1 MKKIF
6 ISGAV
11 LTVIAL
17 ISYFLIADDGGDFTV
32 PAQRTQ
38 GVQCAGCL
46 DIWDGKGQFVDMIW
60 EASPL
65 SGTVTNIYSSSS
77 NPCNP
82 GPAVVPVLVAGS

>member
-1 MKKIF
+1 MKKMF

-32 PAQRTQ
+32 LAQRTQ

-60 EASPL
+60 EASP
-65 SGTVTNIYSSSS
+65 
-77 NPCNP
+77 
-82 GPAVVPVLVAGS
+82 

>member
-32 PAQRTQ
+32 PAQKEPRECNAR
-38 GVQCAGCL
+38 VVL
-46 DIWDGKGQFVDMIW
+46 I
-60 EASPL
+60 
-65 SGTVTNIYSSSS
+65 SGTAKDNLST
-77 NPCNP
+77 
-82 GPAVVPVLVAGS
+82 

>member
-17 ISYFLIADDGGDFTV
+17 ISFFLIADDGGDFTV

-46 DIWDGKGQFVDMIW
+46 DI
-60 EASPL
+60 
-65 SGTVTNIYSSSS
+65 
-77 NPCNP
+77 
-82 GPAVVPVLVAGS
+82 

>member
-6 ISGAV
+6 ISCAV

-17 ISYFLIADDGGDFTV
+17 ISYFLIADDGGDFNV

-46 DIWDGKGQFVDMIW
+46 DICDVKGQFVEMIW
-60 EASPL
+60 EASP
-65 SGTVTNIYSSSS
+65 
-77 NPCNP
+77 
-82 GPAVVPVLVAGS
+82 

>member
-1 MKKIF
+1 M
-6 ISGAV
+6 

-17 ISYFLIADDGGDFTV
+17 ISLFLIADDGGDFTV

-60 EASPL
+60 KS
-65 SGTVTNIYSSSS
+65 VHD
-77 NPCNP
+77 P
-82 GPAVVPVLVAGS
+82 GPSRTSIHLSQNPVIQDPQLFR

>member
-1 MKKIF
+1 MILPVKPWPYTLMAWRGNEKIF

-60 EASPL
+60 EASP
-65 SGTVTNIYSSSS
+65 
-77 NPCNP
+77 
-82 GPAVVPVLVAGS
+82 

>member
-17 ISYFLIADDGGDFTV
+17 ISFFLIADDGGDFTV
-32 PAQRTQ
+32 LAQRTQ

-46 DIWDGKGQFVDMIW
+46 DIWDGKG
-60 EASPL
+60 
-65 SGTVTNIYSSSS
+65 
-77 NPCNP
+77 
-82 GPAVVPVLVAGS
+82 

>member
-1 MKKIF
+1 MILPVKPRPSILMAWRGNEKIF

-60 EASPL
+60 EASP
-65 SGTVTNIYSSSS
+65 
-77 NPCNP
+77 
-82 GPAVVPVLVAGS
+82 

>member
-17 ISYFLIADDGGDFTV
+17 ISYFLIADAGGDFTV

-46 DIWDGKGQFVDMIW
+46 DIWAGKGQFVAMVW
-60 EASPL
+60 EASP
-65 SGTVTNIYSSSS
+65 
-77 NPCNP
+77 
-82 GPAVVPVLVAGS
+82 

>member
-17 ISYFLIADDGGDFTV
+17 ISYFLIADDDGDFTV

-60 EASPL
+60 EASP
-65 SGTVTNIYSSSS
+65 
-77 NPCNP
+77 
-82 GPAVVPVLVAGS
+82 

>member
-17 ISYFLIADDGGDFTV
+17 ISYFLIADDVGEFSV

-46 DIWDGKGQFVDMIW
+46 AYLGRKRTVCRHDLGSQSMIQDRH
-60 EASPL
+60 EPL
-65 SGTVTNIYSSSS
+65 FILLK
-77 NPCNP
+77 P
-82 GPAVVPVLVAGS
+82 L

>member
-17 ISYFLIADDGGDFTV
+17 ISYFLIAMTAEILPYLPNG
-32 PAQRTQ
+32 PK

-46 DIWDGKGQFVDMIW
+46 DIRDGKGQFVDMIW
-60 EASPL
+60 EASP
-65 SGTVTNIYSSSS
+65 
-77 NPCNP
+77 
-82 GPAVVPVLVAGS
+82 

>member
-17 ISYFLIADDGGDFTV
+17 ISYFLIADNGGEFSV

-38 GVQCAGCL
+38 VVQCAGCL

-60 EASPL
+60 EASP
-65 SGTVTNIYSSSS
+65 
-77 NPCNP
+77 
-82 GPAVVPVLVAGS
+82 

>member
-11 LTVIAL
+11 LTGIVL
-17 ISYFLIADDGGDFTV
+17 ISFFLIADDVGDFTV

-38 GVQCAGCL
+38 GVQWADCL

-60 EASPL
+60 EASP
-65 SGTVTNIYSSSS
+65 
-77 NPCNP
+77 
-82 GPAVVPVLVAGS
+82 

>member
-17 ISYFLIADDGGDFTV
+17 ISDFLIADDGGDFTV

-38 GVQCAGCL
+38 GVQYAGCL
-46 DIWDGKGQFVDMIW
+46 DFWDGKGQFVDMIL
-60 EASPL
+60 EASP
-65 SGTVTNIYSSSS
+65 
-77 NPCNP
+77 
-82 GPAVVPVLVAGS
+82 

>member
-17 ISYFLIADDGGDFTV
+17 ISYFLIADDDGDFTV

-46 DIWDGKGQFVDMIW
+46 AIWDGKGQFVDMIW
-60 EASPL
+60 EASP
-65 SGTVTNIYSSSS
+65 
-77 NPCNP
+77 
-82 GPAVVPVLVAGS
+82 

>member
-1 MKKIF
+1 MKNIF

-38 GVQCAGCL
+38 GVQCTSCL
-46 DIWDGKGQFVDMIW
+46 EIWDGEVKFDDMIW
-60 EASPL
+60 EASP
-65 SGTVTNIYSSSS
+65 
-77 NPCNP
+77 
-82 GPAVVPVLVAGS
+82 

>member
-60 EASPL
+60 EA
-65 SGTVTNIYSSSS
+65 VHH
-77 NPCNP
+77 P
-82 GPAVVPVLVAGS
+82 GPSRTFIHLSQTPVIQDLQLFR

>member
-17 ISYFLIADDGGDFTV
+17 ISYFLIADDGGNFTV
-32 PAQRTQ
+32 TAQRTH

-46 DIWDGKGQFVDMIW
+46 DICDGKGQFVDMIW
-60 EASPL
+60 EASP
-65 SGTVTNIYSSSS
+65 
-77 NPCNP
+77 
-82 GPAVVPVLVAGS
+82 

>member
-17 ISYFLIADDGGDFTV
+17 ISYFLIADDGGDFTL

-46 DIWDGKGQFVDMIW
+46 DIWDGKGHCRHDLGSQSMIRDRH
-60 EASPL
+60 EHLFISLKPL
-65 SGTVTNIYSSSS
+65 
-77 NPCNP
+77 
-82 GPAVVPVLVAGS
+82 

>member
-11 LTVIAL
+11 LTVIGL
-17 ISYFLIADDGGDFTV
+17 ISYFLIADDGGDFSV

-60 EASPL
+60 EASPS
-65 SGTVTNIYSSSS
+65 SGTVTNTYSFSS
-77 NPCNP
+77 NHCNL
-82 GPAVVPVLVAGS
+82 GSTVVPVMVAGS

>member
-46 DIWDGKGQFVDMIW
+46 DIWVGNGQFVYMIC
-60 EASPL
+60 EASP
-65 SGTVTNIYSSSS
+65 
-77 NPCNP
+77 
-82 GPAVVPVLVAGS
+82 

>member
-17 ISYFLIADDGGDFTV
+17 ISYFLIADDRGDFNV
-32 PAQRTQ
+32 PAQRTL
-38 GVQCAGCL
+38 GVQCSGCL

-60 EASPL
+60 EASP
-65 SGTVTNIYSSSS
+65 
-77 NPCNP
+77 
-82 GPAVVPVLVAGS
+82 

>member
-11 LTVIAL
+11 LTEIAL
-17 ISYFLIADDGGDFTV
+17 ISYFLIADDGGDFTAL
-32 PAQRTQ
+32 AQLIQ

-60 EASPL
+60 EASP
-65 SGTVTNIYSSSS
+65 
-77 NPCNP
+77 
-82 GPAVVPVLVAGS
+82 